1 MRGRRR
7 DTVRRAGHIL
17 FCVGLLAAI
26 MSIVVKAL
34 DADGPEELQ
43 RWGTWADI
51 IAALSGTVA
60 TVILVWEKRA
70 RRADPPVVDEDRI
83 GRALADL
90 ASRIRADWAE
100 EAVRREVTRPAP
112 VLVHWSSTGRPA
124 AARRFVIDDRLGGE
138 WQQLPLRG
146 KTDESNN
153 DIVEAFRSLP
163 HRQLMVLGDPGAG
176 KTVFAMLLTLGLIR
190 RPAAGEPLPVLLS
203 IHAWDTAERLDD
215 FVARRLAEDYGD
227 VLADHGDPLA
237 FARRLV
243 EKQRVLP
250 ILDGLD
256 ELPADGIAQ
265 AMDRLDLFAAAGRPL
280 VVTCRSDEYEQA
292 VARSRVLSRAAVV
305 ELASVEV
312 EDAITYLSE
321 PVPDPRW
328 EPVFAHLRTHRDG
341 PLAEA
346 FSTPLMVA
354 LARSTYQAVPTAD
367 PVDLLE
373 AAETAAGQRSVEARL
388 VAAFVPA
395 VYLPRPRRGTSDQ
408 SPAVD
413 VTYHPEQAQRWLM
426 FLARHM
432 SEHGVQDVG
441 WWELNP
447 LIRTG
452 FVAISG
458 GLVALLTALLFVPV
472 FGPAFGLVVAAVAG
486 LGTVAVARGTGGPP
500 QSIHAEEATPR
511 SALSRER
518 ARAISR
524 GLRGG
529 ALIGVAIG
537 LLLANLLGLRI
548 GYAGLFVVVFG
559 SAYALATMLDHPWG
573 SFFVARLWLGVTGR
587 LPFRLA
593 RFLDDAHRRGVLRQ
607 SGARHQF
614 RHLILQ
620 EHLAGGVSPLSAAP
634 PAATTSQEADGHRPT
649 LHQQRIRL
657 CVAAVGLVF
666 LMMFLLSTAQWAPTY
681 RSGDRP
687 ETVKDVGCSAS
698 GGSAGCYEYIAGYQ
712 WQVGPGGQV
721 STTFAFP
728 SRQRV
733 IQFRGVAGEFKLPPS
748 NGCANAVFEWQLT
761 TEGRLLR
768 SGGVRATGSRLDPAH
783 APPHQTRTVAVSV
796 RRTDTEPC
804 TAVLHWD
811 RPGGL
816 YRGVIPGSGP
826 WG

>member
-7 DTVRRAGHIL
+7 DTVRRTGYIL
-17 FCVGLLAAI
+17 FCAGLLVAA
-26 MSIVVKAL
+26 MSSVVKAL
-34 DADGPEELQ
+34 VADSPGELQ
-43 RWGTWADI
+43 RWGTWPEN
-51 IAALSGTVA
+51 IAALSTAVA
-60 TVILVWEKRA
+60 TIILLWEKRA
-70 RRADPPVVDEDRI
+70 PRADPPVVDEDRI
-83 GRALADL
+83 GRAVADL
-90 ASRIRADWAE
+90 AIRIRADWAE

-124 AARRFVIDDRLGGE
+124 ASRRFVLDDRLGGE

-153 DIVEAFRSLP
+153 DIVTAFHSLP
-163 HRQLMVLGDPGAG
+163 HRQLMILGDPGAG

-190 RPAAGEPLPVLLS
+190 RPAADEPVPVLLS
-203 IHAWDTAERLDD
+203 IHGWGTAERLDE

-227 VLADHGDPLA
+227 VLADYGDPLA

-243 EKQRVLP
+243 ETQRVLP

-256 ELPADGIAQ
+256 ELPADAIAQ
-265 AMDRLDLFAAAGRPL
+265 AMDRLDRFAAEGRPL

-305 ELASVEV
+305 ELAPVEV
-312 EDAITYLSE
+312 EDAIAYLSQ

-341 PLAEA
+341 PLARA
-346 FSTPLMVA
+346 FSSPLMVA

-373 AAETAAGQRSVEARL
+373 AAQTAAGQRSVEARL

-395 VYLPRPRRGTSDQ
+395 VYVPQPRRPSDQ
-408 SPAVD
+408 SPAAD
-413 VTYHPEQAQRWLM
+413 VNYHPEQAQRWLM

-441 WWELNP
+441 WWELSP

-458 GLVALLTALLFVPV
+458 SLVALLATLLFVPV
-472 FGPAFGLVVAAVAG
+472 FGPTFGLVVAAMAG
-486 LGTVAVARGTGGPP
+486 LGTLAVAGFTGGPP
-500 QSIHAEEATPR
+500 RSIHAEEATPR
-511 SALSRER
+511 SALAKER

-529 ALIGVAIG
+529 ALIGAAIG
-537 LLLANLLGLRI
+537 LLLANLLGMEI
-548 GYAGLFVVVFG
+548 GYAGLFVAVFG
-559 SAYALATMLDHPWG
+559 LVYALATLLDHPWG
-573 SFFVARLWLGVTGR
+573 SFLVARFWLGVTGR
-587 LPFRLA
+587 LPFGLP
-593 RFLDDAHRRGVLRQ
+593 RFLEDAHRRGVLRQ

-614 RHLILQ
+614 RHLVLQ
-620 EHLAGGVSPLSAAP
+620 EYLAGGVSPLSAAP
-634 PAATTSQEADGHRPT
+634 PAATASQQKADGQRPP

-666 LMMFLLSTAQWAPTY
+666 LMLFLLSTAQTPPTY

-687 ETVKDVGCSAS
+687 ETLTEVSCSAS
-698 GGSAGCYEYIAGYQ
+698 GGGGGCHEYIVGYQ

-721 STTFAFP
+721 STTFTFP

-733 IQFRGVAGEFKLPPS
+733 IQFRGVVGEFKLLPS
-748 NGCANAVFEWQLT
+748 NGCANAAFEWQMST
-761 TEGRLLR
+761 AGRLLR
-768 SGGVRATGSRLDPAH
+768 SGEVRDTGSRNDAAH
-783 APPHQTRTVAVSV
+783 APPPETKTVAVTV

-811 RPGGL
+811 GPAGL

-826 WG
+826 LG

>member
-1 MRGRRR
+1 M
-7 DTVRRAGHIL
+7 A
-17 FCVGLLAAI
+17 
-26 MSIVVKAL
+26 KAL
-34 DADGPEELQ
+34 HADSPEEFQ
-43 RWGTWADI
+43 RWGAWADI
-51 IAALSGTVA
+51 VAALSGAVA
-60 TVILVWEKRA
+60 TVILVWEKLA
-70 RRADPPVVDEDRI
+70 RRADPPVVDEERI
-83 GRALADL
+83 GQAVADL
-90 ASRIRADWAE
+90 ASRIRTDWAE

-124 AARRFVIDDRLGGE
+124 AARRFVIDDRLGGD

-146 KTDESNN
+146 QTDESNN

-203 IHAWDTAERLDD
+203 IHAWDTTERLAD

-227 VLADHGDPLA
+227 VLADYGDPLA

-256 ELPADGIAQ
+256 ELPADAIAQ
-265 AMDRLDLFAAAGRPL
+265 AMDSLDLFAAAGRPL

-312 EDAITYLSE
+312 EDAITYLSQ

-328 EPVFAHLRTHRDG
+328 EPVFAHLRTHQDG
-341 PLAEA
+341 PLAGA

-354 LARSTYQAVPTAD
+354 LARGTYQAAPTAD
-367 PVDLLE
+367 PVDLLD
-373 AAETAAGQRSVEARL
+373 AAQTAAGQRSVEARL

-395 VYLPRPRRGTSDQ
+395 VYLPRPRRGPSDQ

-452 FVAISG
+452 FTAISG
-458 GLVALLTALLFVPV
+458 GLVALLTTLLFVPV
-472 FGPAFGLVVAAVAG
+472 FGPAFGLVVAAVTG
-486 LGTVAVARGTGGPP
+486 LGTVAVVRYTGGPP
-500 QSIHAEEATPR
+500 QNIHAEEATPR
-511 SALSRER
+511 SALSKER

-548 GYAGLFVVVFG
+548 GYAALFVVVFG

-573 SFFVARLWLGVTGR
+573 SFLVARLWLGVTGR

-620 EHLAGGVSPLSAAP
+620 EYLAGGVSPLSAAP
-634 PAATTSQEADGHRPT
+634 PATTPSQQEADGSGPT
-649 LHQQRIRL
+649 PHQQRIRL

-666 LMMFLLSTAQWAPTY
+666 LTMFVLSTAQWAPTY

-687 ETVKDVGCSAS
+687 ETIKGVGCGAS
-698 GGSAGCYEYIAGYQ
+698 EGGGGCYEYIAGYQ

-721 STTFAFP
+721 NATFDFP

-733 IQFRGVAGEFKLPPS
+733 IQFRGVAGEFKLARS
-748 NGCANAVFEWQLT
+748 NRCANAVFEWQLT

-768 SGGVRATGSRLDPAH
+768 SGGVRATGGRLDAAH
-783 APPHQTRTVAVSV
+783 VPPQQAKTVAVSV

-816 YRGVIPGSGP
+816 YRGVIPGAGP
-826 WG
+826 LG